1 MYIRLNVCMNL
12 HAYIST
18 NTRAHTYA
26 HTHVTHSHTYT
37 HSRKNVHKCTPQFK
51 LVHTTFW
58 RHVSINRCVL
68 HVDIQYTHLYCPLTC
83 KVFDVRHTESP
94 HQYHAS
100 ATCFSRQSE
109 VARKTEAVLYA
120 NTKICILR
128 CHHQVHVLILTWIQ
142 KVQET
147 AKTLAL
153 LAAGPSS
160 ATAKMV
166 YGPTSECIL
175 KNVMPT
181 WWYCIAWLFDQMM
194 IKLWF
199 WIDLWALRTITS
211 SNCCTQTAWF
221 KLLKLAQCEH
231 YLYSEI

>member
-1 MYIRLNVCMNL
+1 MQGVWCTAHRISRLSC
-12 HAYIST
+12 IC
-18 NTRAHTYA
+18 
-26 HTHVTHSHTYT
+26 
-37 HSRKNVHKCTPQFK
+37 NVHQLPVRGSK
-51 LVHTTFW
+51 
-58 RHVSINRCVL
+58 RHRGSTI
-68 HVDIQYTHLYCPLTC
+68 C
-83 KVFDVRHTESP
+83 KHKNMHFELSSSSP
-94 HQYHAS
+94 
-100 ATCFSRQSE
+100 
-109 VARKTEAVLYA
+109 
-120 NTKICILR
+120 
-128 CHHQVHVLILTWIQ
+128 VLILTWIQ

-147 AKTLAL
+147 GKMLAL

-194 IKLWF
+194 IKLCF